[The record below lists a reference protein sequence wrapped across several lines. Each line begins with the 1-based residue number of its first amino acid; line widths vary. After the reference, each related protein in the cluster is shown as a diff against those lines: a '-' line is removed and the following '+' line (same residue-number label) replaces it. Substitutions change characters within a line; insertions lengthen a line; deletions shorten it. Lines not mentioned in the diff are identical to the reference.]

1 MIVRDYAN
9 GVSLISYVDAGVCKD
24 THKSG
29 ANQSTSTDRN
39 PNMEAGILSSRG
51 LDLKEDIA
59 IAIVRAEL
67 RA

>member
-1 MIVRDYAN
+1 MQQGILGTY
-9 GVSLISYVDAGVCKD
+9 
-24 THKSG
+24 KSG

>member
-1 MIVRDYAN
+1 MRKP
-9 GVSLISYVDAGVCKD
+9 VSLIRYVDASVCKG

-51 LDLKEDIA
+51 LDLKDDIA
-59 IAIVRAEL
+59 IAIVCVEL